1 MAGLVKRSRRV
12 NGEGSIYPYPHGY
25 RAYSWVTTPDGKRR
39 RKYVTAKTREE
50 VRAKLLALQQAASRG
65 PVPTTIPTLDAYM
78 NGWLTDVVRPNLA
91 PSTVKNY
98 EMFTRLYISP
108 ELGQRR
114 LDRLSVRDVQKW
126 VNELRTRC
134 RCCAQG
140 KDAARAEPRCC
151 AKGVCCQQFPKEWT
165 VRQAWT
171 ILSSALSAAQRDEM
185 VTRNVAGLVRMP
197 VPRASRPLVW
207 TVDQVRQFL
216 QSADA
221 DGDPLMAGY
230 VLLLVL
236 GLRRGELL
244 GLAWDHVDRDA
255 GQARIAWQ
263 LQRVDG
269 GLIRRPTKTSS
280 SDAVLPL
287 PDICV
292 DSLAKRAELESRWR
306 TEAGEAWQDCGLVLT
321 TRYGMPIDPRN
332 FHRMF
337 KERAVKAG
345 VPIISVHSA
354 RRTCASLLVAM
365 NVHPRVAMAILRHS
379 QIAVTM
385 DIYSQVS
392 SEGTRQALSSLGSR
406 ITERP
411 Q

>member
-1 MAGLVKRSRRV
+1 MAGVAKKSKRV
-12 NGEGSIYPYPHGY
+12 NGEGSIYPYPYGY

-39 RKYVTAKTREE
+39 RKYVTAKTRED
-50 VRAKLLALQQAASRG
+50 VRSKLLALQQAASRG
-65 PVPTTIPTLDAYM
+65 PVPTTTPTLDAYM
-78 NGWLTDVVRPNLA
+78 NGWLNDVVRPNLA

-108 ELGQRR
+108 DLGMRR
-114 LDRLSVRDVQKW
+114 LDRLSVREVQRW

-134 RCCAQG
+134 QCCAQG
-140 KDAARAEPRCC
+140 KDAARAQPRCC
-151 AKGVCCQQFPKEWT
+151 ARGACCHQVPKEWT

-171 ILSSALSAAQRDEM
+171 ILSSALSAAQRDELIA
-185 VTRNVAGLVRMP
+185 RNVAGLVRMP
-197 VPRASRPLVW
+197 VPRTSRPLIW
-207 TVDQVRQFL
+207 SVDQVRQFL

-221 DGDPLMAGY
+221 DADPLMVGY

-244 GLAWDHVDRDA
+244 GLAWEDVDLDK
-255 GQARIAWQ
+255 GEARIAWQ

-269 GLIRRPTKTSS
+269 GIVRRPTKTAS

-287 PDICV
+287 PDLCT
-292 DSLAKRAELESRWR
+292 DALARRAQLESRWR
-306 TEAGEAWQDCGLVLT
+306 SEAGEAWQNCGLVLT
-321 TRYGMPIDPRN
+321 TRYGMPLDPRN

-337 KERAVKAG
+337 KDRAVKAG
-345 VPIISVHSA
+345 VPVISVHSA

-385 DIYSQVS
+385 DIYAQVS
-392 SEGTRQALSSLGSR
+392 SDGTRQALSSLGSR
-406 ITERP
+406 IGEMP
-411 Q
+411 